1 MVTTAH
7 SVPAEVQASTGK
19 IVKRAEKQSKREGLT
34 EDERRL
40 RDFQRSRTAASSSV
54 S

>member
-1 MVTTAH
+1 MATAH

-34 EDERRL
+34 EDERNFERE
-40 RDFQRSRTAASSSV
+40 RRRRSRSRGRR
-54 S
+54 